1 MSQNAFSQH
10 RIRPFFPPR
19 TIRLAVVLV
28 LATALALLAC
38 APRPAYADDD
48 RGLAPAAR
56 RHVLVKVR
64 GQGVTEAEADQDA
77 LRNARALAA
86 KHLASLGG
94 AALLDPSP
102 QGHRVVNTHHY
113 PALGFAP
120 ARNVVLVEFALR
132 ALPEPP
138 AGTVPLPVL
147 RTGVD
152 AARIL
157 SIEANTPCEALVA
170 LDYGAGEEA
179 EILPGGGGAA
189 YRLAPGKPARLP
201 LPPKAATLRI
211 LACTGGL
218 NAPAAAPTVED
229 AFAKARTG
237 KVRQGVMQGVI
248 SDCVTIRATMKGRE
262 TPARP

>member
-1 MSQNAFSQH
+1 MPQRAFFQH
-10 RIRPFFPPR
+10 HTRSCSPPR
-19 TIRLAVVLV
+19 KVLLAAGLV
-28 LATALALLAC
+28 LATALGLLAG
-38 APRPAYADDD
+38 APRPAHADGD

-64 GQGVTEAEADQDA
+64 GQGITEAEADQDA

-86 KHLASLGG
+86 KHLAPLGG
-94 AALLDPSP
+94 AALLDSSP
-102 QGHRVVNTHHY
+102 QGHRVINSHHY

-138 AGTVPLPVL
+138 SGTVPLPVL
-147 RTGVD
+147 RTSVD

-157 SIEANTPCEALVA
+157 SVEANIPCEALVA
-170 LDYGAGEEA
+170 LDYGAGEET

-201 LPPKAATLRI
+201 LPPKAASLRI

-218 NAPAAAPTVED
+218 NAPAAAPTVDD

-237 KVRQGVMQGVI
+237 KVRQGIMQGVI
-248 SDCVTIRATMKGRE
+248 SDCVTVRTTAKGME
-262 TPARP
+262 THPRQ

>member
-1 MSQNAFSQH
+1 MPQRAFSQH
-10 RIRPFFPPR
+10 RTRPCLPPK
-19 TIRLAVVLV
+19 ILSLASGLL

-38 APRPAYADDD
+38 APRPAHADDD

-64 GQGVTEAEADQDA
+64 GQGITEAEADQDA

-86 KHLASLGG
+86 KHLAPLGG
-94 AALLDPSP
+94 AALLDSSP
-102 QGHRVVNTHHY
+102 QGHRVINSHYY

-138 AGTVPLPVL
+138 SGTVPLPVL
-147 RTGVD
+147 RTSVD

-157 SIEANTPCEALVA
+157 SVEANTPCEALVA

-201 LPPKAATLRI
+201 LPPKAVTLRI

-218 NAPAAAPTVED
+218 NAPAAAPTVD
-229 AFAKARTG
+229 DSFAKARTG

-248 SDCVTIRATMKGRE
+248 SDCVTIRTIVKGVE
-262 TPARP
+262 TPTRQ